1 METMT
6 IASRGVS
13 LRTGL
18 RAVGMLALLTLGSA
32 LVETATAG
40 CPQVPAP
47 VKPTAN
53 WISPATPFGGA
64 RLMKVGLTTVSE
76 ESQEQNLIAD
86 LLRAPIVGLW
96 AFKYISEGN
105 ANKPAPINFGDGA
118 PVDGGNTIWFAD
130 GNEIT
135 YSGVR
140 DPTSGATCLGVWK
153 RTGEFTYELNHIGL
167 SWNAVGNPQGLPVG
181 PGGPAFIKQFVTLA
195 RNANSYTGTFTITQ
209 LGPDG
214 KTLALPGVITGKIEA
229 TRVTIDTTTQVP

>member
-1 METMT
+1 MENITT
-6 IASRGVS
+6 TSRCVT
-13 LRTGL
+13 LRSGL
-18 RAVGMLALLTLGSA
+18 RALGLLALLTLGSG
-32 LVETATAG
+32 LVEQATAG
-40 CPQVPAP
+40 CAQIPAP

-53 WISPATPFGGA
+53 WMSPATSFGGA
-64 RLMKVGLTTVSE
+64 RLMKVGLTTVSDDN
-76 ESQEQNLIAD
+76 QEQNLITD
-86 LLRAPIVGLW
+86 FLRAPIVGLW

-118 PVDGGNTIWFAD
+118 TVDGGNTIWFAD

-140 DPTSGATCLGVWK
+140 DPTSGATCLGIWK

-167 SWNAVGNPQGLPVG
+167 SWFAVGNLQGQPVG
-181 PGGPAFIKQFVTLA
+181 PGGPAFIRQHVTLA
-195 RNANSYTGTFTITQ
+195 KDANSYTGTFTISQ

-229 TRVTIDTTTQVP
+229 TRVTMDTTTQVP